1 VLLYLFHQI
10 ERRLRGEPSLLI
22 LEEAWLLLNHP
33 VFSTKI
39 EEWLRVLRKR
49 NCAVVFVSQSLTE
62 VFNSPQRDLLLESCP
77 TKVFLPNPEAR
88 NAQTGQLYRQL
99 GLNETQVELIAHAT
113 PKRHYYYAS
122 PLGRRMIDLALGPE
136 SLSFL
141 GVSGSEDIERIRKLR
156 GQHGDTWPA
165 VWLEQRGLDGAAAR
179 WREFNQ
185 EGEACLTT

>member
-1 VLLYLFHQI
+1 MSKGEQNAVPVLLYLFHQI

-62 VFNSPQRDLLLESCP
+62 VYNSPQRDLLLESCP

-88 NAQTGQLYRQL
+88 N
-99 GLNETQVELIAHAT
+99 
-113 PKRHYYYAS
+113 S
-122 PLGRRMIDLALGPE
+122 P
-136 SLSFL
+136 
-141 GVSGSEDIERIRKLR
+141 
-156 GQHGDTWPA
+156 
-165 VWLEQRGLDGAAAR
+165 DGAALPAAR
-179 WREFNQ
+179 PERDAGRAHRSRDSQ
-185 EGEACLTT
+185 APLLLRLASSAAGCSTSRSDPRR